1 MALINQVEITVP
13 EAYPYVVDVLNHI
26 DHDQLSKYAAT
37 AHGFTW
43 RDLLP
48 DMKLVYTPL
57 NQRCSPFTLVFME
70 IVLLGLQRALAKKD
84 ERATLQKQGLL
95 DYLICLPWRFPK
107 GSTAQK
113 RAKSIVDM
121 VGSHIQLQPPKL
133 YTMVKSKL
141 ATMYF
146 GLEKVLNSDCHML
159 VEEIGMYVS

>member
-1 MALINQVEITVP
+1 MALINHVEIAVP
-13 EAYPYVVDVLNHI
+13 EAYPYVTDVLNHI
-26 DHDQLSKYAAT
+26 DHDQLSKYAIT
-37 AHGFTW
+37 AHGYTW

-48 DMKLVYTPL
+48 YMKLVYTPL
-57 NQRCSPFTLVFME
+57 NQRCSPFASICME
-70 IVLLGLQRALAKKD
+70 IVLLGLQLALAKED
-84 ERATLQKQGLL
+84 ERTTLQKQGLL
-95 DYLICLPWRFPK
+95 DYLTCLPWRFPK

-146 GLEKVLNSDCHML
+146 GLEKVLNSDCHIL